1 MIEANKIREFVQDTN
16 LRSELNF
23 YLKIEN
29 LGGYNDAARNK
40 YITATANTALSVH
53 LVLN

>member
-1 MIEANKIREFVQDTN
+1 MIEANQIREFVQDTN
-16 LRSELNF
+16 LRSELNL

-40 YITATANTALSVH
+40 CIIATANTAPSVH